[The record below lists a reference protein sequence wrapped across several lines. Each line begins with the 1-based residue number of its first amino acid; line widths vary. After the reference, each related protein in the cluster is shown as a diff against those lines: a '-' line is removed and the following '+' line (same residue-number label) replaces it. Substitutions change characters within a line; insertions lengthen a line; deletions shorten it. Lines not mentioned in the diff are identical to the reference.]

1 MPMAVSTVTRTGQV
15 TLPKEFRDILGIGVQ
30 DQVVFLSDG
39 KRVEVAA
46 VPEDPL
52 TLKSGNEFWD
62 GIEQAR
68 EDYAAGRFMPA
79 GATVARLRAQYG
91 L

>member
-1 MPMAVSTVTRTGQV
+1 MPMAVSTITKTGQV
-15 TLPKEFRDILGIGVQ
+15 TLPKEFRDILGVGTQ

-52 TLKSGNEFWD
+52 SLHGADEFWD
-62 GIEQAR
+62 GIAQAR
-68 EDYAAGRFMPA
+68 QDYVAGRFSPA
-79 GATVARLRAQYG
+79 GAKVADLREKYG